1 MGILKI
7 VLFKTPLKTLCGYVA
22 PRYGVEIRKWRKLV
36 LRKAHCVLVLSQATD
51 TLCDHIY
58 PHMGKGLVI

>member
-1 MGILKI
+1 M
-7 VLFKTPLKTLCGYVA
+7 LFIQNSFENLCGYIA
-22 PRYGVEIRKWRKLV
+22 PRCGVEIRKWRKMV

-51 TLCDHIY
+51 NLCDHIY

>member
-1 MGILKI
+1 MFIQNSFGNTGMDVECRDVGVEVKKWRM
-7 VLFKTPLKTLCGYVA
+7 VMFCEKCTLC
-22 PRYGVEIRKWRKLV
+22 PSTMTTNL
-36 LRKAHCVLVLSQATD
+36 

>member
-1 MGILKI
+1 MGKLT
-7 VLFKTPLKTLCGYVA
+7 LFYSNSFENLCGYIA
-22 PRYGVEIRKWRKLV
+22 PRGGVEIRKWRKMV
-36 LRKAHCVLVLSQATD
+36 FRKAHCVLVLSQATD